1 MNRAK
6 RTKIGITILVLLF
19 FLIGGINFI
28 LINVIYRPSSDEC
41 LWTNEKEGMRITRIV
56 RGGVT
61 DQAGIKEGEL
71 LLKIDGRSFDS
82 ANRAQLY
89 INSLPEGQ
97 AARYT
102 IRRGKQLLE
111 IDVRMKKPINFFSI
125 VAAVVGFVFLLT
137 GYLVLI
143 FNPLKR
149 LSRYFFTLCFVTF
162 ILLFFNQISIQ
173 PRFLFY
179 IFNGIRLL
187 SVIFWAPVILH
198 FFSVFPTKKSIIIKY
213 PRLFYLIYLPPL
225 ILGPLSVIFPRF
237 GINGII
243 INNMF

>member
-71 LLKIDGRSFDS
+71 LLKNDGRSFDS

-125 VAAVVGFVFLLT
+125 VATVVGFVFLLT

-162 ILLFFNQISIQ
+162 IFLFFNQIGVFFNSAVQISIYQ
-173 PRFLFY
+173 
-179 IFNGIRLL
+179 
-187 SVIFWAPVILH
+187 
-198 FFSVFPTKKSIIIKY
+198 
-213 PRLFYLIYLPPL
+213 LI
-225 ILGPLSVIFPRF
+225 
-237 GINGII
+237 
-243 INNMF
+243 